1 MTLKRLIKL
10 LEERLDKRRE
20 LEEHFY
26 NSTGKYI
33 DGFQLVVSEDELE
46 EKKTRFSPEFEEMYM
61 KMFGT
66 KPLEEQNKIE
76 KHNRFF
82 LVCFYLSNKRFY

>member
-1 MTLKRLIKL
+1 MQYENITEEPIKK
-10 LEERLDKRRE
+10 E
-20 LEEHFY
+20 
-26 NSTGKYI
+26 NV
-33 DGFQLVVSEDELE
+33 Q

-76 KHNRFF
+76 K
-82 LVCFYLSNKRFY
+82 KRK